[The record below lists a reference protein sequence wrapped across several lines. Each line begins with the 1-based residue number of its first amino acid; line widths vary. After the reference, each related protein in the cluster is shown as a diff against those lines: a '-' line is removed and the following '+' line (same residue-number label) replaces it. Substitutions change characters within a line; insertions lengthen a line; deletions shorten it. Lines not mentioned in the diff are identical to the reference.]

1 MEFWYTKYQ
10 PFYDSFSVLL
20 THLNMFD
27 ILNRSGLE
35 AKYKNKYNMKAD
47 KWSSKQ
53 TSNSV
58 GNKYL
63 VIRNVSKS
71 LNYLVS
77 YNWYDPILVRFELYI
92 QYGCHVLTLF
102 EDRIFI

>member
-1 MEFWYTKYQ
+1 
-10 PFYDSFSVLL
+10 
-20 THLNMFD
+20 
-27 ILNRSGLE
+27 
-35 AKYKNKYNMKAD
+35 MKAD
-47 KWSSKQ
+47 KWSCNQ

-77 YNWYDPILVRFELYI
+77 YNWYYPILVRFLYI